1 MNWEQYEVW
10 QKENGS
16 QEILVDTTKSYKE
29 AKKLA
34 QKILEESSG
43 QVIIFREADDFYD
56 KLETLTIDDNGSII
70 KTS

>member
-34 QKILEESSG
+34 QKILEESGG

-56 KLETLTIDDNGSII
+56 KLETLTINDNGSII